1 MKNLYKSIA
10 FIVFL
15 DILLSINVV
24 AEQVGED
31 TGLSIG
37 EDTGL
42 PMMDC
47 VLEPSEIIDI
57 GSAVAGVLEAVN
69 VDRSDFVDK
78 GTVLAQL
85 ESDVEDSTVKLTRA
99 RADINTA
106 IEVRQINADFGERT
120 EKRNQALVR
129 NSTISEQMMDQV
141 ETDAQI
147 AKSQVKQEQENKF
160 IAELEYRRAQAS
172 LHRRTMMSPITGVVI
187 ERFKSVGE
195 YVEDEPVLRIA
206 QLDPLHVEVI
216 VPMSHW
222 GQIESGMQAEVQ
234 LEIPGQDK
242 HNATVIKVDQ
252 VADAASGTFG
262 VQLVIP
268 NPDYKIPSS
277 VRCNLA
283 FISTEKDV
291 DADVDAIGQFE
302 KTEYSLSLKMDD
314 LSMPSETGETSLIK
328 VEHMEFIQ
336 SGSLTTVAND

>member
-1 MKNLYKSIA
+1 ML
-10 FIVFL
+10 FL
-15 DILLSINVV
+15 NVLLSMNVV

-31 TGLSIG
+31 TALPI
-37 EDTGL
+37 DKNAGL
-42 PMMDC
+42 PNMDC
-47 VLEPSEIIDI
+47 VLEPSEIVDV

-69 VDRSDFVDK
+69 VDRSDFIDK

-85 ESDVEDSTVKLTRA
+85 ESDVELSTVNLTRA
-99 RADINTA
+99 RADIDTA
-106 IEVRQINADFGERT
+106 IKVREINFNFGERT

-129 NSTISEQMMDQV
+129 NSTISEQVMDQV
-141 ETDAQI
+141 ETDTLI
-147 AKSQVKQEQENKF
+147 AKHQVQQEKENKF
-160 IAELEYRRAQAS
+160 IAELEYRRANAS
-172 LHRRTMMSPITGVVI
+172 LHRRTIMSPITGVVI

-216 VPMSHW
+216 VPMSNW
-222 GQIESGMQAEVQ
+222 GQIKSGMRAEVQ

-242 HNATVIKVDQ
+242 YRATVIRVDQ

-268 NPDYKIPSS
+268 NPDYKIPAS

-314 LSMPSETGETSLIK
+314 LSMPSETAETDLMNI
-328 VEHMEFIQ
+328 EHMEYIQ
-336 SGSLTTVAND
+336 SGSQTTVAND

>member
-1 MKNLYKSIA
+1 MNYTKMNNLYKSIA
-10 FIVFL
+10 FMLFL
-15 DILLSINVV
+15 DILLSMNVF
-24 AEQVGED
+24 AEQVA
-31 TGLSIG
+31 

-42 PMMDC
+42 PNMDC
-47 VLEPSEIIDI
+47 VLEPSEIVDI
-57 GSAVAGVLEAVN
+57 GSAVPGVLEAVN

-78 GTVLAQL
+78 GTVLAEL
-85 ESDVEDSTVKLTRA
+85 ESDVEDSTVNLTRA

-106 IEVRQINADFGERT
+106 IEVREINAGFGERT

-195 YVEDEPVLRIA
+195 YVEDEPVMRVA

-277 VRCNLA
+277 VRCNLV
-283 FISTEKDV
+283 FGSTEKDV
-291 DADVDAIGQFE
+291 DAISQFE

-336 SGSLTTVAND
+336 SSSLTTVAND